1 MRLPVGDVEREET
14 TFSEDYMKYYTEDHE
29 WVEIVGDEAT
39 VGISEYA
46 ADELGDITYVELP
59 EEEDD
64 FIIGDRLGEVES
76 VNSSSDIY
84 SPISGTVSQVNEAL
98 TDEPGLINESPE
110 EKGWLC
116 RLINFDSSELDDMMN
131 EDAYQKYLRKLRK

>member
-1 MRLPVGDVEREET
+1 
-14 TFSEDYMKYYTEDHE
+14 MKYYTEDHE
-29 WVEIVGDEAT
+29 WVEISGEEAT

-46 ADELGDITYVELP
+46 ADDVELP

-76 VNSSSDIY
+76 VKASSDIY

-98 TDEPGLINESPE
+98 ADEPGLINDSPE

-116 RLINFDSSELDDMMN
+116 RLTNFDSSELDDMMN

>member
-1 MRLPVGDVEREET
+1 
-14 TFSEDYMKYYTEDHE
+14 MKYYTEDHE
-29 WVEIVGDEAT
+29 WVEISGDEAT

-46 ADELGDITYVELP
+46 ADEMGDITYVELP

-64 FIIGDRLGEVES
+64 FIIGDRLGEAES
-76 VNSSSDIY
+76 VSTSTDIY

-98 TDEPGLINESPE
+98 VDEPGPINDSPE

-116 RLINFDSSELDDMMN
+116 RLVNFDSTELDDMMN
-131 EDAYQKYLRKLRK
+131 EDAYLKYLKKLNR

>member
-1 MRLPVGDVEREET
+1 
-14 TFSEDYMKYYTEDHE
+14 MKYYSEDHE
-29 WVEIVGDEAT
+29 WVEISGEEAT

-46 ADELGDITYVELP
+46 ADELGEITYVELP

-76 VNSSSDIY
+76 VKASAELY

-98 TDEPGLINESPE
+98 VDDPTLINESPE

-116 RLINFDSSELDDMMN
+116 RLVNFDGTELDDMMN

>member
-1 MRLPVGDVEREET
+1 MGRNIRRGSHRRNFRVRG
-14 TFSEDYMKYYTEDHE
+14 
-29 WVEIVGDEAT
+29 
-39 VGISEYA
+39 
-46 ADELGDITYVELP
+46 ELGEITYVELP

-76 VNSSSDIY
+76 VKASSDIY

-98 TDEPGLINESPE
+98 ADEPGLINDSPE

-116 RLINFDSSELDDMMN
+116 RLTNFDSSELDDMMN

>member
-1 MRLPVGDVEREET
+1 
-14 TFSEDYMKYYTEDHE
+14 MKYYTEDHE
-29 WVEIVGDEAT
+29 WVEISDDEAT
-39 VGISEYA
+39 IGISEYA
-46 ADELGDITYVELP
+46 ADEMGEITYVELP

-76 VNSSSDIY
+76 AKTSSEIY

-98 TDEPGLINESPE
+98 VDEPDLINESPE

-116 RLINFDSSELDDMMN
+116 RLTNFDNSELDDMMN
-131 EDAYQKYLRKLRK
+131 EDAYLKYLRKLRK